1 MSNKVP
7 YGRARLE
14 NGPGKR
20 RHGVERPYESIRE
33 AEVSRPASGARRHA
47 PSGGHGRGIG
57 CAIRSQNLRTRD
69 LRPLRELREACT
81 FCYGMTECTGQ
92 KFFVAHAEAQDY
104 DAVATWI
111 VGDCQSFAPIQ
122 IKEVVPYE
130 VNPLASVQLVVEGLR
145 KYVNSEDLTVAI
157 HLNRI
162 VRGFNPAEIVV
173 PPLKIAALWMFG
185 AIAADQSRWA
195 IWGNFLDEMQAR
207 EFHYPS

>member
-1 MSNKVP
+1 MGVLASRM
-7 YGRARLE
+7 GLE
-14 NGPGKR
+14 
-20 RHGVERPYESIRE
+20 
-33 AEVSRPASGARRHA
+33 
-47 PSGGHGRGIG
+47 SGGMATNDRTRAFAQLKYRDPRVVLVDMRRAEATI
-57 CAIRSQNLRTRD
+57 AASDAPFAVKNLRTRE

-122 IKEVVPYE
+122 IKEVVPHE
-130 VNPLASVQLVVEGLR
+130 VNPVASVQHVIEGLQ

-162 VRGFNPAEIVV
+162 VSGFNPAEIVV

-195 IWGNFLDEMQAR
+195 IWGNFLDDLQAR
-207 EFHYPS
+207 EFSYPS